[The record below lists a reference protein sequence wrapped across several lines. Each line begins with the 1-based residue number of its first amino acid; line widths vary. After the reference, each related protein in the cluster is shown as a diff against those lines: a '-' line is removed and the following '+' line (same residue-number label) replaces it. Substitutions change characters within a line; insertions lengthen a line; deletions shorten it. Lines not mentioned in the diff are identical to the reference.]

1 MYQIKTTMTIY
12 SINFQ
17 ELELVDKDIIT
28 NEDFDNLIIE
38 NEGLFTRDNQTI
50 WFKNNDIEISV
61 EYEIYVSGSIDHDP
75 EDYWTPP
82 YTDVDINDID
92 IEIKSVYIDD
102 IEIELTK
109 EIENIL
115 LSKIK
120 QELD

>member
-28 NEDFDNLIIE
+28 NEDFDNLIVE

-61 EYEIYVSGSIDHDP
+61 EYEIYVSGSVDHDP
-75 EDYWTPP
+75 GDYWTPP

-102 IEIELTK
+102 IELELTK
-109 EIENIL
+109 EIETIL
-115 LSKIK
+115 LTKIK